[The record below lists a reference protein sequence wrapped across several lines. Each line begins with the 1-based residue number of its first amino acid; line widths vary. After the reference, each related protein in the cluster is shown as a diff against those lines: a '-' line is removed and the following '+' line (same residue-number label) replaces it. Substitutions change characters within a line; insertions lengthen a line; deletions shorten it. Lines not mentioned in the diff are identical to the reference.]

1 MVIKPFFI
9 IIFLTYFRFHLNKK
23 FSFDLFSSL
32 TKSNWFINTNVL
44 LSPILVSKTLL
55 FLSNGS
61 IGKTQKE
68 IIDTLGYKSVIEGN
82 KFLNLITKHCNIKS
96 ILKFSNAI
104 FSRIPL
110 SNNFKLLAQRFNFDF
125 KNIFEK
131 GELIEW
137 IGNNTNYQFNEI
149 FNNEDPKTFDFILIS
164 TLSFIGNFKSSFTF
178 CEDPT
183 NVYFYDESGKRKK
196 IQMLEIKGMFNYYYE
211 EKFQVIEIPFEQKS
225 ISSLIF
231 IPSNKYNLQS
241 LIEDLNEEKYNKI
254 IKQMTKSQIE
264 LYIPKLK
271 IEYKT
276 PLANSL
282 KNIGIKK
289 AFRIDAEFPSIT
301 LNYGLH
307 LTDFFHQASL
317 EINESLIR
325 FPTFIGLI
333 NLNNKKIIPYKRI
346 NVNKP
351 FFLIIKS
358 NDFPSDFILMAKITN
373 IDKKDIQ

>member
-1 MVIKPFFI
+1 MVIKPFII
-9 IIFLTYFRFHLNKK
+9 IIFLISFRFNLNKN
-23 FSFDLFSSL
+23 FSFDLFTSF
-32 TKSNWFINTNVL
+32 TKSNWFKNTNII
-44 LSPILVSKTLL
+44 LSPILISKTLL
-55 FLSNGS
+55 FLTNGS

-82 KFLNLITKHCNIKS
+82 KFLNLVTKHSNIKN

-110 SNNFKLLAQRFNFDF
+110 SNNFKLLAQRYNFEF

-131 GELIEW
+131 GELFEW
-137 IGNNTNYQFNEI
+137 ISNNTNYKFNEI
-149 FNNEDPKTFDFILIS
+149 FNNEAPKTFDFILIS
-164 TLSFIGNFKSSFTF
+164 TLSFIGNFESSFTL

-183 NVYFYDESGKRKK
+183 NIYFYDEAGKRKK
-196 IQMLEIKGMFNYYYE
+196 IQMLETKGKFNYYYE
-211 EKFQVIEIPFEQKS
+211 EKFQVIEIPFENKS

-231 IPSNKYNLQS
+231 IPSNKYSLQS

-254 IKQMTKSQIE
+254 IQQMKKTKIE

-307 LTDFFHQASL
+307 LTDFFHQSSL
-317 EINESLIR
+317 EINESFIR
-325 FPTFIGLI
+325 FPTFIGLV
-333 NLNNKKIIPYKRI
+333 NLNNKKIIQYKRI

-351 FFLIIKS
+351 FFLIIKL

-373 IDKKDIQ
+373 IDKKDIH

>member
-1 MVIKPFFI
+1 MVIKPFII
-9 IIFLTYFRFHLNKK
+9 IIFLISFRFNLNKN
-23 FSFDLFSSL
+23 FSFDLFTSF
-32 TKSNWFINTNVL
+32 TKSNWFKNTNII
-44 LSPILVSKTLL
+44 LSPILISKTLL
-55 FLSNGS
+55 FLTNGS

-82 KFLNLITKHCNIKS
+82 KFINLITKDFHLNN
-96 ILKFSNAI
+96 ILKFGNAI

-110 SNNFKLLAQRFNFDF
+110 SNNFKIFAERYNIDF
-125 KNIFEK
+125 RNIFEK
-131 GELIEW
+131 TELIEW
-137 IGNNTNYQFNEI
+137 ISNNTNYKFDEI

-164 TLSFIGNFKSSFTF
+164 TLSFIGNFESSFTL

-183 NVYFYDESGKRKK
+183 NIYFYDEAGKRKK
-196 IQMLEIKGMFNYYYE
+196 IQMLETKGKFNYYYE
-211 EKFQVIEIPFEQKS
+211 EKFQVIEIPFENKS

-231 IPSNKYNLQS
+231 IPSNKYSLQS

-254 IKQMTKSQIE
+254 IQQMKKTKIE

-289 AFRIDAEFPSIT
+289 AFRMDAEFPSIT
-301 LNYGLH
+301 INHGLH

-317 EINESLIR
+317 EIQES
-325 FPTFIGLI
+325 FFQFATFIGLI
-333 NLNNKKIIPYKRI
+333 DLNNKDYIQYKRI

-351 FFLIIKS
+351 FLLFIKS
-358 NDFPSDFILMAKITN
+358 NNFPKDFILMAKITKLG
-373 IDKKDIQ
+373 KK

>member
-82 KFLNLITKHCNIKS
+82 KFINLITKDFHLNN
-96 ILKFSNAI
+96 ILKFGNAI

-110 SNNFKLLAQRFNFDF
+110 SNNFIIFAERYNIDF
-125 KNIFEK
+125 RNIFEK
-131 GELIEW
+131 TELIEW
-137 IGNNTNYQFNEI
+137 ISNNTNYKFDEI

-164 TLSFIGNFKSSFTF
+164 SLSFIGNFEYSFTL
-178 CEDPT
+178 CKDPT
-183 NVYFYDESGKRKK
+183 NIYFYDLSGKRKK
-196 IQMLEIKGMFNYYYE
+196 IQMLETKGSFNYYNE
-211 EKFQVIEIPFEQKS
+211 EKFEVIEIPFEKKS
-225 ISSLIF
+225 MSSLIF
-231 IPSNKYNLQS
+231 IPSDKYNLQS

-254 IKQMTKSQIE
+254 IKRMKKTEIN

-271 IEYKT
+271 IEYKI

-289 AFRIDAEFPSIT
+289 AFRMDAEFPSIT
-301 LNYGLH
+301 INHGLH